1 MAGAVRGHMTTETA
15 AWLVASVAG
24 IASGVIAGAQHTVTT
39 SSIVAISAVVVVAV
53 GILSRI
59 LPRHADHVP

>member
-1 MAGAVRGHMTTETA
+1 MTTEKT
-15 AWLVASVAG
+15 AWLVTSIAG
-24 IASGVIAGAQHTVTT
+24 ISCGVIAGAQHTVTP
-39 SSIVAISAVVVVAV
+39 SSIIAISAVALVAV